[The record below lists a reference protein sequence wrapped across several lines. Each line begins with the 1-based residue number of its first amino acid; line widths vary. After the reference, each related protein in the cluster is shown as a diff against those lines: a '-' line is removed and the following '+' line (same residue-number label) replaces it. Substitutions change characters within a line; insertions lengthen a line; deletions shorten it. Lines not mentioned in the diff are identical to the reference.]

1 MGLEFMPIFE
11 EWAVV
16 YDDEVNGGNP
26 EYQEVFAN
34 YWQILDEINAA
45 SGEVVLEFG
54 SGTGNLTEKLVVAGK
69 TVYPVEPSPEMRNI
83 AAEKPAL
90 HETTFFAGDMEK
102 FPVPNEPIDT
112 IASNLVFHHL
122 TTEEKARAIQ
132 RYSQLLTT
140 GGKIVFGD
148 TMFLSQKKYTEI
160 LAVEKAA
167 GRANLAADLEREY
180 YSLMSELEELF
191 RMNGFQTRYK
201 QMNRFVW
208 LVIAEKIMEAE

>member
-11 EWAVV
+11 EWAVA

-34 YWQILDEINAA
+34 YWQILDDITAA

-54 SGTGNLTEKLVVAGK
+54 SGTGNLTEKLITAGK

-83 AAEKPAL
+83 AVEKAAL
-90 HETTFFAGDMEK
+90 RGTTFFAGDMEN
-102 FPVPNEPIDT
+102 FPVPAEAVDT

-148 TMFLSQKKYTEI
+148 TMFLSQKVYTEI
-160 LAVEKAA
+160 LATEKAA
-167 GRANLAADLEREY
+167 GRDTLATDLEREY
-180 YSLMSELEELF
+180 YPLMSELEELF
-191 RMNGFQTRYK
+191 RVNGFQTRYK